1 MLIKLY
7 EENTNPRHLKQ
18 ITECLNDGGIIIY
31 PTDTLYGFGCNISS
45 QKAIARIAQIKNI
58 NVEENTF
65 SIICHDL
72 SQMSDYALPIQN
84 NYFKAIKRCF
94 PGPFTFIMDANNKV
108 PKHLHRKKKQVGIR
122 IPNNNIT
129 LSIVEL
135 LANPLLSSSLNID
148 YNDVE
153 YSTDPELINEK
164 YGDMVDIVV
173 DGGIGETEPSTVVS
187 FKDNEFE
194 IIRIGKGDPNLIY

>member
-7 EENTNPRHLKQ
+7 EKNTNPRHLKQ

>member
-7 EENTNPRHLKQ
+7 EENPNPRHLMQ
-18 ITECLNDGGIIIY
+18 VNECLNDGGIIIY

-45 QKAIARIAQIKNI
+45 QKAIAKIAQIKNV
-58 NVEENTF
+58 NVEHNTF
-65 SIICHDL
+65 SIVCHDL

-129 LSIVEL
+129 LAIIEML
-135 LANPLLSSSLNID
+135 GNPLISSSLNID
-148 YNDVE
+148 YNEIE
-153 YSTDPELINEK
+153 YSTDPELIYEK
-164 YGDMVDIVV
+164 YGDMVDIVI
-173 DGGIGETEPSTVVS
+173 DGGYGEIEPSTVVS
-187 FKDNEFE
+187 FEDNEFE
-194 IIRIGKGDPNLIY
+194 IIRTGKGNPDLIY

>member
-1 MLIKLY
+1 MLLKLY
-7 EENTNPRHLKQ
+7 EDNTNPRHLQQ
-18 ITECLNDGGIIIY
+18 IIECLNDGGIIIY
-31 PTDTLYGFGCNISS
+31 PTDTLYGFGCNIKS

-58 NVEENTF
+58 NVEQNTF

-84 NYFKAIKRCF
+84 NYFKAMKRCF
-94 PGPFTFIMDANNKV
+94 PGPFTFIMDANNKI
-108 PKHLHRKKKQVGIR
+108 PKHLHRRKKQVGIR

-135 LANPLLSSSLNID
+135 LGNPLLNSSLNID
-148 YNDVE
+148 FNDIE
-153 YSTDPELINEK
+153 YSTDPELIYEK

-173 DGGIGETEPSTVVS
+173 DGGIGQTEPSTVIN
-187 FKDNEFE
+187 FENNEFE
-194 IIRIGKGDPNLIY
+194 IIRVGKGDVNLIY